1 MIQMSMFCFV
11 ADLSS
16 LMIQKKAARS
26 TYPKAASKRDTDL
39 QYKEKEKNMIQPQL
53 LQEPT
58 ETKSDYLASMYVDN
72 LADRYIWICKE
83 TKNTWSNFEHD
94 CLVAAENT
102 CLKSG
107 SSTK

>member
-1 MIQMSMFCFV
+1 M
-11 ADLSS
+11 
-16 LMIQKKAARS
+16 
-26 TYPKAASKRDTDL
+26 T
-39 QYKEKEKNMIQPQL
+39 QPQL
-53 LQEPT
+53 LQEPI
-58 ETKSDYLASMYVDN
+58 EDKSNYIASRFVDN

>member
-1 MIQMSMFCFV
+1 
-11 ADLSS
+11 
-16 LMIQKKAARS
+16 MIQKKAVRF
-26 TYPKAASKRDTDL
+26 TYPKAASKRGSGL
-39 QYKEKEKNMIQPQL
+39 QYKEKEKNMTQPQL
-53 LQEPT
+53 LQKPT
-58 ETKSDYLASMYVDN
+58 EDKSDYLASMFVDN